1 MSRVSTV
8 VALLALALESIAVS
22 AQDASQLPR
31 VRVSTRLVQV
41 DVIVRDKNGPVAD
54 LTKDEFVVLDRGRPQ
69 GISLFSV
76 ESGSSENQPVQ
87 PLPQNTFSDLPQY
100 GTRAPRS
107 LTIVL
112 LDNLNTLSGSAP
124 LPYETTPFWLE
135 DHALANAK
143 QRLIEFLKQADPRDR
158 IAIYGLT
165 QSLHV
170 LCDFTCNR
178 EQLLAVVTKYD
189 VTSHT
194 QRDTAEPGNFHT
206 PGPDVEFN
214 EHLDEEA
221 QELAASDNQARAQ
234 TTIAALSAIAA
245 HVADISGR
253 KNLLWLTANL
263 PFSGRV
269 IARILSRANIAAYPV
284 DARGLLPRAPQGN
297 LEGVVDADA
306 FALGSLGGPP
316 AMSAE
321 PIGIGTM
328 HDMADDT
335 GGRAFVNTNDLTGAI
350 RQAIEDSA
358 VTYTIGFYIGS
369 DSIDGK
375 FHEIKLEVKRK
386 GVILHYP
393 RGYFAFQDVPATKE
407 ENRSNLLTAL
417 HSPIESSA
425 IPVQVRIERVEKPL
439 PHCLSIVGSIDIH
452 NLQVVQDGGVRKVA
466 LDVVT
471 IEQDQS
477 GKVVAQSGSTINLQV
492 ADKRYTDYVKS
503 GFPFHQYVQPKAD
516 ATTLRI
522 LVEDP
527 STAVV
532 GSLTIPLSQIK

>member
-1 MSRVSTV
+1 MSAVSTV
-8 VALLALALESIAVS
+8 LAFFAIALGGIAVT
-22 AQDASQLPR
+22 AQDAPQLPR
-31 VRVSTRLVQV
+31 IRVSTRLVQV

-54 LTKDEFVVLDRGRPQ
+54 LTKDDFVLLDRGKPQ

-76 ESGSSENQPVQ
+76 ESGNPEKHLLQ

-100 GTRAPRS
+100 GASAPRS

-143 QRLIEFLKQADPRDR
+143 QRLIEFLKQADARDR

-170 LCDFTCNR
+170 LCDFTCDR
-178 EQLLAVVTKYD
+178 EQLLSVVSKYD

-206 PGPDVEFN
+206 PVPGEFN
-214 EHLDEEA
+214 GQLDEEA
-221 QELAASDNQARAQ
+221 QELAALNNQARAQ
-234 TTIAALSAIAA
+234 TTMAALSAITA
-245 HVADISGR
+245 HVADIPGR

-263 PFSGRV
+263 PFSGRM
-269 IARILSRANIAAYPV
+269 IARILSRTNIAAYPV
-284 DARGLLPRAPQGN
+284 DARGLLPRTPQGN

-306 FALGSLGGPP
+306 FALGTLGGPP

-321 PIGIGTM
+321 PIGIATM
-328 HDMADDT
+328 RDMADDT

-350 RQAIEDSA
+350 RQAIADAA
-358 VTYTIGFYIGS
+358 VTYMLGFYITNK
-369 DSIDGK
+369 SIDGQ

-393 RGYFAFQDVPATKE
+393 KGYFAFQDVPVTKE
-407 ENRSNLLTAL
+407 QKRSNLLTAL

-425 IPVQVRIERVEKPL
+425 IPVQVKIDRVEKPL
-439 PHCLSIVGSIDIH
+439 PHCLSISGSIDIRKVQMLH
-452 NLQVVQDGGVRKVA
+452 NSGVRKLA

-471 IEQDQS
+471 VEQDQS
-477 GKVVAQSGSTINLQV
+477 GKVVAQSGSTINV
-492 ADKRYTDYVKS
+492 DFSDKRYADYVKS
-503 GFPFHQYVQPKAD
+503 GVPFHQYVQPKDD

-527 STAVV
+527 STAEV
-532 GSLTIPLSQIK
+532 GSLVIPLSQIK